1 MSAQKAGAPLFC
13 TGSPASRSS
22 RPACAIIHGMPAIP
36 ASAPVSAPAPA
47 IDFPTLAQQ
56 LAQRRPWTV
65 LTGAGIS
72 TGSGIP
78 DYRDEQGAW
87 KRPAPVNFQGFMAH
101 ASTRQ
106 RYWARSLV
114 GWPVFS
120 QAQPN
125 AAHRALA
132 QLQNAGWVHS
142 IITQNVDGL
151 HQQAGS
157 RAVIDLHGR
166 LDHII
171 CMGCGHTS
179 ARSAFQHQLLA
190 ANLHWQHHNAPAAPD
205 GDADLAGVDFS
216 RFIVPACPLCG
227 GILKPDVVFYGE
239 NVPEARK
246 QQAMATVAASQAL
259 LVVGSSL
266 MVYSGLRFVHAAQQ
280 QGIPVLAINLGV
292 TRADDLL
299 NGKLAQACGPAL
311 VDLAARLL
319 D

>member
-1 MSAQKAGAPLFC
+1 
-13 TGSPASRSS
+13 
-22 RPACAIIHGMPAIP
+22 MPATTI
-36 ASAPVSAPAPA
+36 PAPA
-47 IDFPTLAQQ
+47 LDLQSLTQ
-56 LAQRRPWTV
+56 LLRPRKPWTV

-87 KRPAPVNFQGFMAH
+87 KRPAPVNFQDFMAH

-106 RYWARSLV
+106 RYWARSLI

-132 QLQNAGWVHS
+132 QLQNAGWVHT

-166 LDHII
+166 LDQVI
-171 CMGCGHTS
+171 CMGCGTTS
-179 ARSAFQHQLLA
+179 ARSAFQQQLLD
-190 ANLHWQHHNAPAAPD
+190 ANPHWQHHHAPAAPD

-216 RFIVPACPLCG
+216 HFAVPACPLCG

-239 NVPEARK
+239 NVPQARK
-246 QQAMATVAASQAL
+246 QQAMADLAASQAL

-299 NGKLAQACGPAL
+299 DGKLAQACAPAL
-311 VDLAARLL
+311 AALVELL
-319 D
+319 GA